1 MEFENLVCVREGRVL
16 AVSMNRPAKLN
27 SLSLALLRDLAAV
40 ARMIGDDASIRAAV
54 LTGVG
59 RGFCAGADLTDPE
72 ARPDPGESLGD
83 YVATRLRRFFNV
95 ALLGWANLSV
105 PTVVAVNGIAAGA
118 GVSLALAG
126 DITVAARSATF
137 AVLFAP
143 KLGLVPDMGGTHLL
157 PTRIGVA
164 RARHLALT
172 GEAID
177 AERAV
182 HSGLIAEVVDDDQ
195 LQARA
200 QALAAQLADG
210 PTQAFIAVRN
220 LMNSGNAHTLEQHLE
235 LEAAA
240 QQRLGD
246 TADFAEGLAAFR
258 DKRAPRFAGR

>member
-1 MEFENLVCVREGRVL
+1 
-16 AVSMNRPAKLN
+16 
-27 SLSLALLRDLAAV
+27 
-40 ARMIGDDASIRAAV
+40 
-54 LTGVG
+54 
-59 RGFCAGADLTDPE
+59 
-72 ARPDPGESLGD
+72 
-83 YVATRLRRFFNV
+83 
-95 ALLGWANLSV
+95 
-105 PTVVAVNGIAAGA
+105 
-118 GVSLALAG
+118 
-126 DITVAARSATF
+126 
-137 AVLFAP
+137 
-143 KLGLVPDMGGTHLL
+143 MGGTHFL

-220 LMNSGNAHTLEQHLE
+220 LMNSGSAHTLEQQLE

-240 QQRLGD
+240 QQRLGG